1 MSVVFDTEALLIFYL
16 DEPGASKVQD
26 LLEKIQRDEIAGFLN
41 IVNLTEFTYILH
53 RRDPDVAL
61 EKERNLRTFG
71 LEIVPVLDDELWRL
85 AANLKAKHAVSLA
98 DAFAAATAKVRGAR
112 LVTGRDREYKS
123 VGIPLVSLRS

>member
-1 MSVVFDTEALLIFYL
+1 MSVAFDTEALLIFYL
-16 DEPGASKVQD
+16 DELGASKVHD
-26 LLEKIQRDEIAGFLN
+26 FLEKMQRDEIAGFLN

-61 EKERNLRTFG
+61 EKERNFRTFG

-98 DAFAAATAKVRGAR
+98 DAFAAATAKVRGAK